1 VGCRRHL
8 NVMIISRDS
17 CHVSKNTDMLRNNKF
32 MKLEDIKVSCKDC
45 SLSELCLPH
54 GMSES
59 EIGELDKIVKHL
71 PPLQSGQHLYRAGDK
86 GRSLFA
92 VRSGAAKSYCITES
106 GEEQVLGFT
115 LPGEL
120 VGLDGLSDGFY
131 TSSSIVLQTS
141 SICEMPYDGLEG
153 LCKTLPGLNRQIL
166 RVASREIS
174 AEQQMLMQ
182 LGKRTAEERLA
193 SFLLSLS
200 TRFNQRG
207 LSATEFNL
215 PMSRQDIGNYLGLAI
230 ETVSRLFAHFQE
242 QGLLRVN
249 RKQITILDI
258 GMLKAMVEGCVGW
271 RADPGD
277 R

>member
-1 VGCRRHL
+1 MSRSNKTL
-8 NVMIISRDS
+8 NLDEIRIS
-17 CHVSKNTDMLRNNKF
+17 CGN
-32 MKLEDIKVSCKDC
+32 C
-45 SLSELCLPH
+45 SLTELCLPH
-54 GMSES
+54 GMSGT
-59 EIGELDKIVKHL
+59 EILELDKIVKHL

-106 GEEQVLGFT
+106 GDEQVLGFT

-131 TSSSIVLQTS
+131 TSSSIVLETS
-141 SICEMPYDGLEG
+141 SVCEMPYESLEG
-153 LCKTLPGLNRQIL
+153 LCYSLPGLNRQIM
-166 RVASREIS
+166 RVAAKEIS
-174 AEQQMLMQ
+174 ADQQMLMQ

-200 TRFNQRG
+200 SRFRQRG

-242 QGLLRVN
+242 LGLLRVN
-249 RKQITILDI
+249 RKQITIQDLER
-258 GMLKAMVEGCVGW
+258 LKAMVEGCVSLRPHPDGH
-271 RADPGD
+271 
-277 R
+277 

>member
-1 VGCRRHL
+1 MSLSNKSLNLDEIRISCR
-8 NVMIISRDS
+8 
-17 CHVSKNTDMLRNNKF
+17 
-32 MKLEDIKVSCKDC
+32 DC
-45 SLSELCLPH
+45 SLTALCLPH
-54 GMSES
+54 GMKDS
-59 EIGELDKIVKHL
+59 EIQELDKIVKHL
-71 PPLQSGQHLYRAGDK
+71 PPMQAGQHLYRAGDK
-86 GRSLFA
+86 GRSLYA

-131 TSSSIVLQTS
+131 TSSSIVLETS
-141 SICEMPYDGLEG
+141 SICEMPFDSLEV
-153 LCKTLPGLNRQIL
+153 LCSRLPGLNRQIM
-166 RVASREIS
+166 RVAAKEIS

-200 TRFNQRG
+200 SRFSQRG

-242 QGLLRVN
+242 QGLLHVN
-249 RKQITILDI
+249 RKQITILEL
-258 GMLKAMVEGCVGW
+258 GRLKAMVEGCVGW
-271 RADPGD
+271 RPHGE

>member
-1 VGCRRHL
+1 VPAP
-8 NVMIISRDS
+8 MKRDNKQRWLP
-17 CHVSKNTDMLRNNKF
+17 CQHNTDMSRNNKP
-32 MKLEDIKVSCKDC
+32 LSLDEIKVSCGSC
-45 SLSELCLPH
+45 SLTELCLPH
-54 GMSES
+54 GMNDT

-71 PPLQSGQHLYRAGDK
+71 SPIQPGQHLYRAGDR
-86 GRSLFA
+86 GRSLYA

-131 TSSSIVLQTS
+131 TSSSIVLETS
-141 SICEMPYDGLEG
+141 SICEMPYDSLEG
-153 LCKTLPGLNRQIL
+153 LCNKLPGLNRQIM
-166 RVASREIS
+166 RVAAKEIT

-200 TRFNQRG
+200 SRFNQRG

-230 ETVSRLFAHFQE
+230 ETVSRLFASFQE

-249 RKQITILDI
+249 RKQIQIQDLAR
-258 GMLKAMVEGCVGW
+258 LKAMVEGCVGW
-271 RADPGD
+271 RSTADNN
-277 R
+277 

>member
-1 VGCRRHL
+1 
-8 NVMIISRDS
+8 MS
-17 CHVSKNTDMLRNNKF
+17 RNNKPL
-32 MKLEDIKVSCKDC
+32 KLDEIKVSCGNC
-45 SLSELCLPH
+45 SLTELCLPH
-54 GMSES
+54 GMNAS
-59 EIGELDKIVKHL
+59 EIEELDKIVRRL
-71 PPLQSGQHLYRAGDK
+71 PPLQAGQHLYRAGDK

-106 GEEQVLGFT
+106 GDEQVLGFT

-120 VGLDGLSDGFY
+120 VGLDGLSDGYY
-131 TSSSIVLQTS
+131 TSSSIVLETS
-141 SICEMPYDGLEG
+141 SVCEMPYEGLED
-153 LCKTLPGLNRQIL
+153 LCHSLPALNRQIL

-200 TRFNQRG
+200 SRFSQRG

-242 QGLLRVN
+242 QGVLRVN
-249 RKQITILDI
+249 RKQITIVDM
-258 GMLKAMVEGCVGW
+258 GRLKAMVEGCIW
-271 RADPGD
+271 
-277 R
+277 

>member
-1 VGCRRHL
+1 MRRSDKLL
-8 NVMIISRDS
+8 NLD
-17 CHVSKNTDMLRNNKF
+17 
-32 MKLEDIKVSCKDC
+32 EIKVSCKDC
-45 SLSELCLPH
+45 SLTELCLPH
-54 GMSES
+54 GMSDS
-59 EIGELDKIVKHL
+59 EIEELDKIVKRL
-71 PPLQSGQHLYRAGDK
+71 PPLQSGQHLYRAGDR

-131 TSSSIVLQTS
+131 NSSSIVLETS
-141 SICEMPYDGLEG
+141 SVCEMPFDSLEG
-153 LCKTLPGLNRQIL
+153 LCNTLPGLNRQIM
-166 RVASREIS
+166 RVAAKEIS
-174 AEQQMLMQ
+174 ANQQMLMQ

-200 TRFNQRG
+200 SRFRQRG

-242 QGLLRVN
+242 LGLLQVN
-249 RKQITILDI
+249 RKQITIVDLAR
-258 GMLKAMVEGCVGW
+258 LKLMVEGCIGW
-271 RADPGD
+271 RPLPENG
-277 R
+277 

>member
-1 VGCRRHL
+1 MSRSNKTL
-8 NVMIISRDS
+8 NLD
-17 CHVSKNTDMLRNNKF
+17 
-32 MKLEDIKVSCKDC
+32 EIKVSCKNC

-54 GMSES
+54 GMSET
-59 EIGELDKIVKHL
+59 EITELDKIVRHL
-71 PPLQSGQHLYRAGDK
+71 PPMQSGQHLYRAGDR

-106 GEEQVLGFT
+106 GDEQVLGFT

-131 TSSSIVLQTS
+131 SSSSIVLETS
-141 SICEMPYDGLEG
+141 SVCEMPYDGLEG
-153 LCKTLPGLNRQIL
+153 LCKTLPGLNRQIM
-166 RVASREIS
+166 RVAAREIS
-174 AEQQMLMQ
+174 ANQQMLMQ

-200 TRFNQRG
+200 SRFKQRG
-207 LSATEFNL
+207 LSATEYNL

-242 QGLLRVN
+242 QGLLHVN
-249 RKQITILDI
+249 RKQITILDLL
-258 GMLKAMVEGCVGW
+258 MLKAMVEGCVGW
-271 RADPGD
+271 RPQAE